1 MNPEPPY
8 RSSAAGCLDRLEESG
23 RKRKADTRSA
33 DGRLFALWPS
43 MRERPRRALLP
54 LALLASATG
63 ARTLAGV
70 AAVSRRAPTRL
81 FATGELIYDKL
92 PSVPRRV
99 APSLLV
105 GRVAAGAL
113 VGVVVGGRTGHNRAG
128 SAIVGGL
135 IAFASAH
142 LTYRMRRALSEHMSP
157 MAAALVEDGI
167 VVGAAR
173 AGAALLRSGG

>member
-1 MNPEPPY
+1 
-8 RSSAAGCLDRLEESG
+8 
-23 RKRKADTRSA
+23 
-33 DGRLFALWPS
+33 
-43 MRERPRRALLP
+43 
-54 LALLASATG
+54 
-63 ARTLAGV
+63 LAGV